1 MDLFLKAKT
10 QVFDY
15 FAEWKLLVE
24 NQTWRKIKCI
34 RTNNDLEFC
43 NQKFDHL
50 CRESGVKRHKTC
62 PYTPQQNGI
71 SERMNHTIMDK
82 VKSMLNE
89 TGLDECYWAEAASTA
104 VYVINRSPNT
114 SIQFD
119 ILEDKWTGHS
129 LEYELEEFWL
139 YCLLA
144 SSEGED
150 WL

>member
-71 SERMNHTIMDK
+71 SERMNVPSWI
-82 VKSMLNE
+82 KS
-89 TGLDECYWAEAASTA
+89 GLC
-104 VYVINRSPNT
+104 
-114 SIQFD
+114 
-119 ILEDKWTGHS
+119 
-129 LEYELEEFWL
+129 
-139 YCLLA
+139 
-144 SSEGED
+144 
-150 WL
+150 